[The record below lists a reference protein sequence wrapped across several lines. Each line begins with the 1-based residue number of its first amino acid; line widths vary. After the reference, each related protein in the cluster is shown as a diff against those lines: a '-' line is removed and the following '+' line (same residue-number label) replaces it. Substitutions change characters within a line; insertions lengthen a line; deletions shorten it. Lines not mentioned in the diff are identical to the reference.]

1 MNEKKTDKVTESID
15 YVFKMRQDGRMDKE
29 EAGLILEGIFSGA
42 MKDEDLDIIKFIYLK
57 RPKEGIESE
66 VVDQVPN
73 SRELGIT
80 IIIELK

>member
-66 VVDQVPN
+66 FVDQVPN